1 MSACLSYTVLGADHS
16 DAGTVVLSAGLG
28 GTAAFWKPQIEALA
42 GRLRVIVYDH
52 AGTGSNARPLAAG
65 YRIGDMADDVLA
77 ILDDAGIE
85 RAAVLGHALGGLVGL
100 DLALKAPGRV
110 SGLVLVNAWAKA
122 DAHTGRCFAA
132 RRELLLKSGIEAY
145 VAAQPIFLYP
155 SWWLSRNAARVAEEE
170 AHGIAHFQG
179 TDTIL
184 KRIDALMSFDVSDR
198 LGEIETPCL
207 VMAARD
213 DVLVPWLCSE
223 QLAAGLPN
231 ARLEVVAEGG
241 HGFSVVEPAPFNEA
255 VLDFLMSERVAN
267 RLSASDKSM

>member
-42 GRLRVIVYDH
+42 GQLRVIVYDH
-52 AGTGSNARPLAAG
+52 AGTGSNARPLVAG

-77 ILDDAGIE
+77 ILDDTGIA

-100 DLALKAPGRV
+100 ELALKAPERV

-223 QLAAGLPN
+223 RLAAGLPN

-241 HGFSVVEPAPFNEA
+241 HGFSVVDPVPFNEA
-255 VLDFLMSERVAN
+255 VLDFLLSERVAS
-267 RLSASDKSM
+267 RLSAPDKSM

>member
-1 MSACLSYTVLGADHS
+1 MPACPSYTVLGARHAA
-16 DAGTVVLSAGLG
+16 AGTVVLSAGLG
-28 GTAAFWKPQIEALA
+28 GTAAFWKPQIEALSA
-42 GRLRVIVYDH
+42 RLRVVVYDH
-52 AGTGSNARPLAAG
+52 AGTGSNARPLADG

-100 DLALKAPGRV
+100 ELALRAPERV

-132 RRELLLKSGIEAY
+132 RRALLLKSGVEAY

-155 SWWLSRNAARVAEEE
+155 SWWLSQNAARVAEEE

-198 LGEIETPCL
+198 LGEIGAPCL
-207 VMAARD
+207 VMASRD

-223 QLAAGLPN
+223 RLAAGLPN
-231 ARLEVVAEGG
+231 ARLAVVAEGG

-255 VLDFLMSERVAN
+255 VLDFLTGDQATED
-267 RLSASDKSM
+267 LSRPDKSI